1 MHEFGHYL
9 DSRVWGPLF
18 SFAVGI
24 PSAISAG
31 SSDNLSTAP
40 YSTHHYY
47 WTEKRA
53 NRKATDYFGKYHNV
67 DWFNDTFVYRN
78 KNILMK
84 KSILPI
90 CINSPIQRFY
100 TIFGGAFLL
109 IVSLGGCKIP
119 GERGYEVNNLS
130 SDTICVYFS
139 TGYYDFGPTAYPDT
153 LLPEDKAVSGKYVGR
168 LSESILGDFI
178 PPHTKLDLYHFLLWD
193 DEGMP
198 KIPSLPKDTF
208 SVFFHSN
215 RYA

>member
-1 MHEFGHYL
+1 
-9 DSRVWGPLF
+9 
-18 SFAVGI
+18 
-24 PSAISAG
+24 
-31 SSDNLSTAP
+31 
-40 YSTHHYY
+40 
-47 WTEKRA
+47 
-53 NRKATDYFGKYHNV
+53 
-67 DWFNDTFVYRN
+67 
-78 KNILMK
+78 MK

-109 IVSLGGCKIP
+109 IVSLGGCKIS

-130 SDTICVYFS
+130 SDTICVYFA

-178 PPHTKLDLYHFLLWD
+178 PPHTKLGLYPFLLWD

-208 SVFFHSN
+208 SVFFIQIDTLRKYGYDNVRLNN
-215 RYA
+215 RILVRYDLSISEVKQLNAVFTYPPQEYMRNKKMWPPYSYFDDDLRAMEKGQP